1 MEQNEA
7 QVNGMEQE
15 WQSKLKAAQD
25 AIKVLYGTTGS
36 IALLDKK
43 FCKSHKKNG
52 KNIACT
58 FIKNYRLYYEIIF
71 LH

>member
-36 IALLDKK
+36 IAVKVN
-43 FCKSHKKNG
+43 S
-52 KNIACT
+52 
-58 FIKNYRLYYEIIF
+58 
-71 LH
+71 